1 VTDANVEAEVVAIRD
16 RLAALAAEPDGPSV
30 AAELGAIRAQ
40 LRQLA
45 TAYDEIAERLAE
57 LLGLPPD

>member
-1 VTDANVEAEVVAIRD
+1 MSGSDVEAEVVAIRD
-16 RLAALAAEPDGPSV
+16 RLAAEPEGPSV

-45 TAYDEIAERLAE
+45 TANAEIAERLGE
-57 LLGLPPD
+57 LLGLPATD